1 MTPASAQ
8 PQVYTDLNGL
18 ATLRGQARSQSPEAT
33 AAAAKQFEGMFI
45 QLMLKSMRD
54 ASLGGEGL
62 LDNDQ
67 LRLYQDLFDKQIA
80 ISMAERKDMGLAYL
94 LLRQIGA
101 KNGEMPSPSAEEGLL
116 MTERSTAIPDVGV
129 AGTRGAN
136 QARRPTVS
144 EVKRPEVGPDPA
156 VLAAKPGPDVIASRE
171 EFIQTM
177 RPFAEAAGRKL
188 GVAPEVLLAQSALES
203 GWGRRVIRGANG
215 SNSHNLFGIKAHGGW
230 TGRRVTVGT
239 LEYENGVPQRQKAA
253 FRSYSSYAES
263 YLDYADFI
271 RGQPRYSEALK
282 KTHDPVA
289 YMRAIQSAGY
299 ATDPHYAAKVISIMQ
314 SDAVQSV
321 KFAGDVSIN
330 SRG

>member
-8 PQVYTDLNGL
+8 PQVYTDLQGL
-18 ATLRGQARSQSPEAT
+18 ASLRNQARNQSPEAA

-45 QLMLKSMRD
+45 QLMLQSMRD
-54 ASLGGEGL
+54 ASLGGGGL

-67 LRLYQDLFDKQIA
+67 LRLYQDLFDKQLA
-80 ISMAERKDMGLAYL
+80 ITMAERKDMGLAYL
-94 LLRQIGA
+94 LLRQIGV
-101 KNGEMPSPSAEEGLL
+101 KNGEMPPPSAEEGLL
-116 MTERSTAIPDVGV
+116 MTDRSAAIHDVGV
-129 AGTRGAN
+129 AG
-136 QARRPTVS
+136 ARRGGQGRRPAVA
-144 EVKRPEVGPDPA
+144 EVRRPDTGPDPA
-156 VLAAKPGPDVIASRE
+156 VLAAKPGPDVISSRE

-203 GWGRRVIRGANG
+203 GWGRRMIRGANG
-215 SNSHNLFGIKAHGGW
+215 ANSHNLFGIKAHGGW
-230 TGRRVTVGT
+230 TGSRVTVGT
-239 LEYENGVPQRQKAA
+239 LEYEHGVPQRQKAA
-253 FRSYSSYAES
+253 FRSYSSYVES
-263 YLDYADFI
+263 YMDYADFI

-282 KTHDPVA
+282 KAHDPVA

-299 ATDPHYAAKVISIMQ
+299 ATDPHYAAKVISIMH
-314 SDAVQSV
+314 SDAVQGV